1 LFVVGGLNTSL
12 DGMREWAID
21 MLCAIGEAD
30 EDAAAHELAG
40 MLRRGKKIKI
50 LQRGR
55 DYTIERNHT
64 LKELYC
70 NLGISLK
77 VIE

>member
-1 LFVVGGLNTSL
+1 LFVVGGLDTSL
-12 DGMREWAID
+12 DGMREWVID
-21 MLCAIGEAD
+21 MLCAIGDAE

-40 MLRRGKKIKI
+40 MLRRGEKIKI

-55 DYTIERNHT
+55 FYTIERNHT

-70 NLGISLK
+70 NFGISLR
-77 VIE
+77 VID